1 MLVFGLVYPCLSP
14 FPPFKWTIRVT
25 IYHIL
30 RYCKHIFHLC
40 MILTSFQELFE
51 SPRRA
56 GLQASGH
63 QTSFM
68 CHVFHDSKEFMW
80 CWNYS
85 THLVVS
91 FGWWFY
97 PGHVPFWGFMAQ
109 LDLGL
114 TPGVWHIRYL
124 GWKCRRGKAD
134 KRGDSSMF
142 VGAPKISKHNALFPQ
157 DGGAPVM
164 SWFITPSK
172 YNYKYH
178 TLLLS

>member
-134 KRGDSSMF
+134 KRGIPLCLWVPQKYPNIMLFSHRMAGHQLW
-142 VGAPKISKHNALFPQ
+142 VGL
-157 DGGAPVM
+157 
-164 SWFITPSK
+164 
-172 YNYKYH
+172 
-178 TLLLS
+178 